1 MSPVADTIL
10 EQLGGARVFAM
21 AFDQARSSYGPN
33 MITLRIASGLVARIP
48 GMKERATHLIIRLEA
63 GDTYTVEVHRSTH
76 AIGMVLGYYEG
87 VHADQ
92 LRALVEDRTGLRLS
106 L

>member
-21 AFDQARSSYGPN
+21 AFDAARSVYGPN
-33 MITLRIASGLVARIP
+33 MIQLKIARGLRA
-48 GMKERATHLIIRLEA
+48 KDRATHVIIRLEA
-63 GDTYTVEVHRSTH
+63 DDRYTLEVHRITR
-76 AIGMVLGYYEG
+76 ALGALTAYHEG
-87 VHADQ
+87 VYADQ
-92 LRALVEDRTGLRLS
+92 LRPLIEADTGLRLS